1 MAQDNN
7 GRFQLKLI
15 QYWQLWQGQTEIHVA
30 WRQQRLIAA
39 LAIYGPRQRG
49 YLSGL
54 LWPERPEARAKE
66 SLRTT
71 VHLISSQVPD
81 LVKSEG
87 QVLSLADDVSVDL
100 HQLLKQI
107 KDVEQPD
114 AQLDEDY
121 LSRLRSGDLLPGWY
135 DDWVLI
141 EQQRLRNIRL
151 RAFLLL
157 ARRWLDR
164 GDIHKALEA
173 AEGALELEP
182 LHESCV
188 ELLMSAEV
196 RAGNRARALRTFE
209 AFSTSLDIE
218 LGIAPSKNLMR
229 LAEDIHSSNGGLH

>member
-1 MAQDNN
+1 MAQDN
-7 GRFQLKLI
+7 GGQFQLNLI
-15 QYWQLWQGQTEIHVA
+15 QYWQLRQGQTEIHVA

-39 LAIYGPRQRG
+39 LAIHGPRQRA

-71 VHLISSQVPD
+71 VHLISSQVPG
-81 LVKSEG
+81 LLKSEG
-87 QVLSLADDVSVDL
+87 QVLSLANGVSVDL
-100 HQLLKQI
+100 HQLLGQI
-107 KDVEQPD
+107 KELEQPD
-114 AQLDEDY
+114 SQLDDAF
-121 LSRLRSGDLLPGWY
+121 LSGLRSADLLPGWY

-164 GDIHKALEA
+164 GDVHRALEA
-173 AEGALELEP
+173 AESALELEP

-209 AFSTSLDIE
+209 AFSTNLDLE
-218 LGIAPSKNLMR
+218 LGISPSENLTK
-229 LAEDIHSSNGGLH
+229 LAEDIHASNGRFH